1 MENGYTRTYA
11 NMAPGKYTFVFA
23 FVVTAFFYLITGTLL
38 LGLIFSG
45 IVNISPDGV
54 FMLELYGFVVMLIF
68 GVSYIFIPTMSGKT
82 PSRKMQMIEFT
93 LLNLGIIT
101 VFFSSVARYYY
112 DLAPIEFFSFLLIAV
127 SAVMHIMNT
136 IPFVKKTVPLE
147 HRKVPENKDN
157 GKDSS

>member
-1 MENGYTRTYA
+1 MENGYTRKYA
-11 NMAPGKYTFVFA
+11 NMPPGKYSIVFA
-23 FVVTAFFYLITGTLL
+23 YVVTAFFYLITGTLL

-68 GVSYIFIPTMSGKT
+68 GVSYIFIPAMSGKT
-82 PSRKMQMIEFT
+82 PSRKIQMIEFT

-112 DLAPIEFFSFLLIAV
+112 DLAPIDFFSFLLIAV
-127 SAVMHIMNT
+127 SAIMHIMNT
-136 IPFVKKTVPLE
+136 IPFGKKTMSLK
-147 HRKVPENKDN
+147 HREMPENKDS
-157 GKDSS
+157 GKDKS